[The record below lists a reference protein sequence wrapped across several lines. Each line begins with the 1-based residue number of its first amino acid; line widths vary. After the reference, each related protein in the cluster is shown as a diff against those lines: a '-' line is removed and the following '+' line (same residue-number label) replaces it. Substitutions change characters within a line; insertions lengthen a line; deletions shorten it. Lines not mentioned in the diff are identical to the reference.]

1 MAKYNL
7 DNYLE
12 KDGLGFP
19 LNFRRG
25 NPNPLDN
32 SSVWSSLA
40 AAQNYA
46 KTDPV
51 AYVGQILTVV
61 ETVVIDEE
69 TGATTTK
76 VTAYSIQDEAGTL
89 KEIGTDASYD
99 DSGIV
104 TRIGTVEE
112 AIGILNGDSTV
123 EGSVDKKVADKVTE
137 EIDAFVEK
145 ISEDEIVNTFKE
157 LVDYVAEHGPEAADM
172 AKDISDLKQS
182 VAKKVD
188 VEEGKGLS
196 TNDLTDTLLDKI
208 NKIAEG
214 AQVNVIDSVD
224 GSQFALD
231 GNKHLTLLDIAIGKV
246 TGLQAA
252 LDNKV
257 DKVEGSRLITAS
269 EAERLEA
276 LVLGDNGQ
284 IEISGKVNADNV
296 EGLDEKLDLKVDK
309 VVGKSLVSDELITKL
324 ESVEDGAQANKIESV
339 KVGGTLLDIVD
350 KTVTVPVGAG
360 LKASTEVTVA
370 EDGTLGVGTID
381 ISKITQNESA
391 TLILDGGTSVM

>member
-7 DNYLE
+7 GNYLE

-32 SSVWSSLA
+32 SSVWSSLTA
-40 AAQNYA
+40 AKNYA
-46 KTDPV
+46 ATDPV

-61 ETVVIDEE
+61 ETVVVDKE

-89 KEIGTDASYD
+89 KEIGSDAAYD

-104 TRIGTVEE
+104 SRIGTVEE
-112 AIGILNGDSTV
+112 AIGILNGDSTI
-123 EGSVDKKVADKVTE
+123 EGSVDKKVADKVAA
-137 EIDAFVEK
+137 EINAFA
-145 ISEDEIVNTFKE
+145 EDMSDDKVVNTFKE
-157 LVDYVAEHGPEAADM
+157 LVDYVAEHGTEAADM
-172 AKDISDLKQS
+172 AKDI
-182 VAKKVD
+182 ANKVD
-188 VEEGKGLS
+188 KEDGKGLS

-224 GSQFALD
+224 ETQFAID
-231 GNKHLTLLDIAIGKV
+231 ENKKLTLLNIAIGKV

-252 LDNKV
+252 LDGKV

-284 IEISGKVNADNV
+284 IEISGKVNSDNV
-296 EGLDEKLDLKVDK
+296 EGLDEKLNLKVDK
-309 VVGKSLVSDELITKL
+309 VTGKSLVSDELITKL
-324 ESVEDGAQANKIESV
+324 ESIEDGAQANKIESV
-339 KVGGTLLDIVD
+339 KVGDTLLDIVN
-350 KTVTVPVGAG
+350 KTVTVPIGAG
-360 LKASTEVTVA
+360 LKSSEEIVIA
-370 EDGTLGVGTID
+370 EDGTLSLGTI
-381 ISKITQNESA
+381 SFNKIVQDKSE
-391 TLILDGGTSVM
+391 TLVLDGGGAV

>member
-32 SSVWSSLA
+32 SSVWSSLE

-46 KTDPV
+46 ATDPV

-69 TGATTTK
+69 AGATTTR

-89 KEIGTDASYD
+89 KELGSDAAYD
-99 DSGIV
+99 DSSV
-104 TRIGTVEE
+104 VARIGTVEE
-112 AIGILNGDSTV
+112 AIGVLNGDSTI
-123 EGSVDKKVADKVTE
+123 EGSVDKKVADKVAA
-137 EIDAFVEK
+137 EINAFATNV
-145 ISEDEIVNTFKE
+145 SNDEIINTFKE

-172 AKDISDLKQS
+172 AKDI
-182 VAKKVD
+182 ANKVD
-188 VEEGKGLS
+188 KEDGKGLS

-208 NKIAEG
+208 NKIADG
-214 AQVNVIDSVD
+214 AQVNVIDSID
-224 GSQFALD
+224 ETQFAID
-231 GNKHLTLLDIAIGKV
+231 ENKKLTLLDIAMGKV

-252 LDNKV
+252 LDGKV

-309 VVGKSLVSDELITKL
+309 VTGKSLVADELITKL

-339 KVGGTLLDIVD
+339 KVGGTLLDIVNQ
-350 KTVTVPVGAG
+350 TVTVPIGAG
-360 LKASTEVTVA
+360 LKSSEEITIA
-370 EDGTLGVGTID
+370 EDGTLGLGTI
-381 ISKITQNESA
+381 SFNKIVQDKSE
-391 TLILDGGTSVM
+391 TLILDGGGAAV

>member
-32 SSVWSSLA
+32 SSVWSSLE

-46 KTDPV
+46 ATDPV

-69 TGATTTK
+69 AGATTTR

-89 KEIGTDASYD
+89 KELGSDAAYD
-99 DSGIV
+99 DSSV
-104 TRIGTVEE
+104 VARIGTVEE
-112 AIGILNGDSTV
+112 AIGVLNGDSTI
-123 EGSVDKKVADKVTE
+123 EGSVDKKVADKVAA
-137 EIDAFVEK
+137 EINAFATNV
-145 ISEDEIVNTFKE
+145 SNDEIINTFKE

-172 AKDISDLKQS
+172 AKDI
-182 VAKKVD
+182 ANKVD
-188 VEEGKGLS
+188 KEDGKGLS

-208 NKIAEG
+208 NKIADG
-214 AQVNVIDSVD
+214 AQVNVIDSID
-224 GSQFALD
+224 ETQFAID
-231 GNKHLTLLDIAIGKV
+231 ENKKLTLLDIAMGKV

-252 LDNKV
+252 LDGKV

-309 VVGKSLVSDELITKL
+309 VTGKSLVSDELITKL

-339 KVGGTLLDIVD
+339 KVGGTLLDIVNQ
-350 KTVTVPVGAG
+350 TVTVPIGAG
-360 LKASTEVTVA
+360 LKSSEEITIA
-370 EDGTLGVGTID
+370 EDGTLGLGTI
-381 ISKITQNESA
+381 SFNKIVQDKSE
-391 TLILDGGTSVM
+391 TLILDGGGAAV

>member
-61 ETVVIDEE
+61 ETVVVDEE

-104 TRIGTVEE
+104 ARVSTVEE
-112 AIGILNGDSTV
+112 AIGILNGNSTI
-123 EGSVDKKVADKVTE
+123 EGSVDKKVADKVTA
-137 EIDAFVEK
+137 EINTFATK
-145 ISEDEIVNTFKE
+145 ISEDDTINTFKE
-157 LVDYVAEHGPEAADM
+157 LIDYVADHGPEAADM

-182 VAKKVD
+182 VANKVD
-188 VEEGKGLS
+188 KEDGKGLS

-214 AQVNVIDSVD
+214 AQVNVINSVD
-224 GSQFALD
+224 DTQFALD
-231 GNKHLTLLDIAIGKV
+231 GNKHLTLLDITMGKV
-246 TGLQAA
+246 TGLQAV

-309 VVGKSLVSDELITKL
+309 VTGKSLVSDELITKL

-339 KVGGTLLDIVD
+339 KVGGTLLDIVN
-350 KTVTVPVGAG
+350 KTVTVPIGAG
-360 LKASTEVTVA
+360 LKSSEEIAIA
-370 EDGTLGVGTID
+370 EDGTLGIGTI
-381 ISKITQNESA
+381 SFNKIVQDEGD
-391 TLILDGGTSVM
+391 TLILDGGGAV

>member
-7 DNYLE
+7 GNYLD

-61 ETVVIDEE
+61 ETVVVDEE

-89 KEIGTDASYD
+89 KELGSDAAYD

-112 AIGILNGDSTV
+112 AIGILNGDSTI
-123 EGSVDKKVADKVTE
+123 EGSVDKKVADKVTA
-137 EIDAFVEK
+137 EINAFATNVSK
-145 ISEDEIVNTFKE
+145 DDTVNTFKE

-172 AKDISDLKQS
+172 AKDI
-182 VAKKVD
+182 ANKVD
-188 VEEGKGLS
+188 KEDGKGLS
-196 TNDLTDTLLDKI
+196 TNDLTNTLLDKI

-214 AQVNVIDSVD
+214 AQVNVIDSFD
-224 GSQFALD
+224 ETQFAVD
-231 GNKHLTLLDIAIGKV
+231 ENKKLTLLDIAMGKV

-252 LDNKV
+252 LDGKV

-296 EGLDEKLDLKVDK
+296 EGLDEKLNLKVDK
-309 VVGKSLVSDELITKL
+309 ETGKSLVSDELITKL

-339 KVGGTLLDIVD
+339 KVGDTLLDIVN
-350 KTVTVPVGAG
+350 KTVTVPIGAG
-360 LKASTEVTVA
+360 LKSSDEIAIA
-370 EDGTLGVGTID
+370 EDGTLSVGTI
-381 ISKITQNESA
+381 SFNKIVQSEGE
-391 TLILDGGTSVM
+391 TLILDGGGATV